1 MKRILLFLS
10 VAFIA
15 TSSFSQTELSKAF
28 SESYTFEYN
37 KDYVSAISVL
47 DPFYDA
53 NSYEINLRLG
63 WLTYYNGD
71 FVKSQTYYKNAM
83 KISPNSIEAKL
94 GYAYPT
100 GALENWEDI
109 IKTYNSILNIDPN
122 NYTANSRLAY
132 IFYVRKAF
140 EKANN
145 YAKKVSEQYPF
156 DYNNNLLL
164 GKINVS
170 LGKVTLAK
178 FYLTKALLYNPTSN
192 DVLDLLKTL

>member
-1 MKRILLFLS
+1 MSDLILITDWPFPELDINGLTTQGKPTK
-10 VAFIA
+10 A
-15 TSSFSQTELSKAF
+15 TDSLKSF
-28 SESYTFEYN
+28 N
-37 KDYVSAISVL
+37 
-47 DPFYDA
+47 
-53 NSYEINLRLG
+53 
-63 WLTYYNGD
+63 D
-71 FVKSQTYYKNAM
+71 FAYWYFAVFTPK
-83 KISPNSIEAKL
+83 SIEAKL